1 MKKLIFMLCAIIL
14 IVTCG
19 YTYCFAE
26 ELTEITS
33 STSEQDSPETEVG
46 EEAVENANNGVE
58 QGTADTDSTDGVLN
72 ETAAGVAAPHTIFT
86 RIWEYVITYK
96 AEIIAVAGDA
106 IIFVGV
112 LILRSVFK
120 KKTTDISSDL
130 KLVKGDASGTRSQ
143 QVLVTDAIN
152 GLIGGYNEMRA
163 SYDKYESVEDDRNRL
178 VAALAIQNTAILEIL
193 RTVYVNSKNLPQ
205 GVKDVVTLEYANV
218 MKTLGNDETLRAVVE
233 AVREKVT
240 AVAETC
246 TVSEESDVS
255 EESK

>member
-1 MKKLIFMLCAIIL
+1 MKKIIFMLCAIIL
-14 IVTCG
+14 IAACG

-26 ELTEITS
+26 EVETTVPS
-33 STSEQDSPETEVG
+33 AEQDTVPVEPS
-46 EEAVENANNGVE
+46 EEALGGVSE
-58 QGTADTDSTDGVLN
+58 DGG
-72 ETAAGVAAPHTIFT
+72 AHHTLLA
-86 RIWEYVITYK
+86 RIWEYVVTYK

-106 IIFVGV
+106 IIFIGV
-112 LILRSVFK
+112 LILRSIFK

-163 SYDKYESVEDDRNRL
+163 SYDKYETVEDDRNRL

-218 MKTLGNDETLRAVVE
+218 LKSLDNDETLRSVVE
-233 AVREKVT
+233 AVRDKVN
-240 AVAETC
+240 ASAETSQ
-246 TVSEESDVS
+246 TSEDAV
-255 EESK
+255 

>member
-1 MKKLIFMLCAIIL
+1 MKKIIFMLCAIVL
-14 IVTCG
+14 IVACG

-26 ELTEITS
+26 EPTEITS
-33 STSEQDSPETEVG
+33 SEYEQDATSTETPGEIEIVEPNTELGAVPIEPNAEMPGDVPEEG
-46 EEAVENANNGVE
+46 KY
-58 QGTADTDSTDGVLN
+58 
-72 ETAAGVAAPHTIFT
+72 HTIFT
-86 RIWEYVITYK
+86 RIWEYVVTYK
-96 AEIIAVAGDA
+96 AEILAVAGDA
-106 IIFVGV
+106 IIFIGV

-205 GVKDVVTLEYANV
+205 GVKDVVTLEYANAL
-218 MKTLGNDETLRAVVE
+218 KTLGNDETLRAVVE

-240 AVAETC
+240 AVAE
-246 TVSEESDVS
+246 VPDVP

>member
-1 MKKLIFMLCAIIL
+1 MKKIIFMLCAIIL

-26 ELTEITS
+26 EPTEITS
-33 STSEQDSPETEVG
+33 QEPEQDE
-46 EEAVENANNGVE
+46 
-58 QGTADTDSTDGVLN
+58 ADTETLDKSEAPGDISQVN
-72 ETAAGVAAPHTIFT
+72 EYHTIFT

-96 AEIIAVAGDA
+96 AEIIAVVGDA

-112 LILRSVFK
+112 LIHRIRSK
-120 KKTTDISSDL
+120 KETMGISSDL

-143 QVLVTDAIN
+143 QVLVTDAVN
-152 GLIGGYNEMRA
+152 GLISGYNEMRA
-163 SYDKYESVEDDRNRL
+163 SYDKYETVEDDRNRL

-233 AVREKVT
+233 AVRETVT
-240 AVAETC
+240 AVAEPC
-246 TVSEESDVS
+246 AVAEGSDMS